1 MSENDD
7 KRGAFL
13 QQRELQTL
21 LWLAVLYR
29 CIGRGGMF
37 ARRLVLCELQSRH
50 RPDNGLSLNNPVPNP
65 G

>member
-1 MSENDD
+1 MSEDD
-7 KRGAFL
+7 DRRGEFL
-13 QQRELQTL
+13 RQRELQTQ

-37 ARRLVLCELQSRH
+37 ARRLVLRELQTSD
-50 RPDNGLSLNNPVPNP
+50 RPDSGLSLNDPVPNA